1 MSRIKA
7 AVLFELNKPL
17 EIRTLKRR
25 PLESGQVFVKILY
38 SGVCRSQLM
47 EVRGLRGDDRWL
59 PHLLGHEGSGVV
71 EDVGPD
77 VKKFKKGDEVILS
90 WIKGN
95 GIEAQGAI
103 YDSDDVVINS
113 GKVTTFSNYSVV
125 SENRLVKKPKNLGF
139 DTAILFGC
147 ALPTGAGM
155 VINEINVNSSVDINF
170 TLSLSDDASE
180 SEELDIKIYISDVNN
195 SWVHNVPLHVYGP
208 KLEMTYYNSNGIELE
223 KEVQTSVDLHM
234 VNSGSVNLS
243 NVNIEILD
251 NANVDFENNDEI
263 VIQSITPLRCINECD
278 GPPTAGIISQY
289 LNVEIISQ
297 NIINE
302 VLKSITKNFVS
313 MTSKTKSKLS
323 NIDIKKLYM
332 FAILSVLLIVAVYI
346 ICYII
351 SMYLIK
357 IFLKLPKPPSILIHM
372 GALVLLFIAY
382 EMYRVILCIIRK
394 WPESMAPPVWFICL
408 WFG

>member
-1 MSRIKA
+1 MSKIKA

-47 EVRGLRGDDRWL
+47 EVSGLRGVDRWL

-95 GIEAQGAI
+95 GIEAKGAI

-125 SENRLVKKPKNLGF
+125 SENRLTKKPKNLDF

-155 VINEINVNSSVDINF
+155 VINELDVNLESSVVVIGLGGIGLSSIAMLLSLKIKNIIAIDISAKKLDLVKSWGVNHTIDASKPNIQELVQEIFPDGAEYCIESAGRVSTIELGFSLINRNKGKLLFASHPPEGEKIRLSPHELISGKSISGSWGGAIDPDRDIPILYHNF
-170 TLSLSDDASE
+170 ISADFPLNSLLTKPYSLSDINKALEDLE
-180 SEELDIKIYISDVNN
+180 SGK
-195 SWVHNVPLHVYGP
+195 
-208 KLEMTYYNSNGIELE
+208 
-223 KEVQTSVDLHM
+223 
-234 VNSGSVNLS
+234 
-243 NVNIEILD
+243 
-251 NANVDFENNDEI
+251 A
-263 VIQSITPLRCINECD
+263 LR
-278 GPPTAGIISQY
+278 P
-289 LNVEIISQ
+289 
-297 NIINE
+297 
-302 VLKSITKNFVS
+302 
-313 MTSKTKSKLS
+313 
-323 NIDIKKLYM
+323 
-332 FAILSVLLIVAVYI
+332 
-346 ICYII
+346 
-351 SMYLIK
+351 LIK
-357 IFLKLPKPPSILIHM
+357 MEH
-372 GALVLLFIAY
+372 
-382 EMYRVILCIIRK
+382 
-394 WPESMAPPVWFICL
+394 
-408 WFG
+408 

>member
-1 MSRIKA
+1 MSKIKA

-47 EVRGLRGDDRWL
+47 EVSGLRGDDRWL

-125 SENRLVKKPKNLGF
+125 SENRLTKKPKNLGF

-155 VINEINVNSSVDINF
+155 VINEIDVNLESSVVVIGLGGIGLSAIAML
-170 TLSLSDDASE
+170 LSLKIKNIIAIDISAKKLDLVKSWGVNHTIDASKPNIQELVQEIFPDGAEYCIE
-180 SEELDIKIYISDVNN
+180 SAGRVS
-195 SWVHNVPLHVYGP
+195 
-208 KLEMTYYNSNGIELE
+208 TIELGFSLINRNKGKLLFASHPPEGE
-223 KEVQTSVDLHM
+223 KIRLSPHELISGKSI
-234 VNSGSVNLS
+234 SGSWGGAIDPDRDIPILYHNFISAGFPLNSLLTKPYSLS
-243 NVNIEILD
+243 EINKALED
-251 NANVDFENNDEI
+251 LESGKA
-263 VIQSITPLRCINECD
+263 LR
-278 GPPTAGIISQY
+278 P
-289 LNVEIISQ
+289 
-297 NIINE
+297 
-302 VLKSITKNFVS
+302 
-313 MTSKTKSKLS
+313 
-323 NIDIKKLYM
+323 
-332 FAILSVLLIVAVYI
+332 
-346 ICYII
+346 
-351 SMYLIK
+351 LIK
-357 IFLKLPKPPSILIHM
+357 MEH
-372 GALVLLFIAY
+372 
-382 EMYRVILCIIRK
+382 
-394 WPESMAPPVWFICL
+394 
-408 WFG
+408 

>member
-47 EVRGLRGDDRWL
+47 EVSGLRGDDHWL

-125 SENRLVKKPKNLGF
+125 SENRLTKKPKNLDF

-155 VINEINVNSSVDINF
+155 VINEINVNFESSVVVIGLGGIGLSAIAMLLSLKIKNIIAIDISAKKLDLVKSWGVNHTIDASKPNIQELVHEIFPDGAEYCIESAGRVSTIELGFSLINRNKGKLLFASHPPEGERIRLSPHELITGKSISGSWGGAIDPDRDIPILYHNF
-170 TLSLSDDASE
+170 ISADFPLNSLLTKPYSLSDINKALEDLE
-180 SEELDIKIYISDVNN
+180 SGKV
-195 SWVHNVPLHVYGP
+195 
-208 KLEMTYYNSNGIELE
+208 
-223 KEVQTSVDLHM
+223 
-234 VNSGSVNLS
+234 
-243 NVNIEILD
+243 
-251 NANVDFENNDEI
+251 
-263 VIQSITPLRCINECD
+263 LR
-278 GPPTAGIISQY
+278 P
-289 LNVEIISQ
+289 
-297 NIINE
+297 
-302 VLKSITKNFVS
+302 
-313 MTSKTKSKLS
+313 
-323 NIDIKKLYM
+323 
-332 FAILSVLLIVAVYI
+332 
-346 ICYII
+346 
-351 SMYLIK
+351 LIK
-357 IFLKLPKPPSILIHM
+357 MEH
-372 GALVLLFIAY
+372 
-382 EMYRVILCIIRK
+382 
-394 WPESMAPPVWFICL
+394 
-408 WFG
+408 

>member
-47 EVRGLRGDDRWL
+47 EVSGLRGDDHWL

-90 WIKGN
+90 WIKGS
-95 GIEAQGAI
+95 GIEAKGAS

-125 SENRLVKKPKNLGF
+125 SENRLTKKPKNLDF

-155 VINEINVNSSVDINF
+155 VINEINVNFESSVVVIGLGGIGLSAIAMLLSLKIKNIIAIDISAKKLDLVKSWGVNHTIDASKPNIQELVQEIFPDGAEYCIESAGRVSTIELGFSLINRNKGKLLFASHPPEGEKIRLSPHELISGKSISGSWGGGIDPDRDIPILYHNF
-170 TLSLSDDASE
+170 ISADFPLNSLLTKPYSLSDINKALEDLE
-180 SEELDIKIYISDVNN
+180 SGKV
-195 SWVHNVPLHVYGP
+195 
-208 KLEMTYYNSNGIELE
+208 
-223 KEVQTSVDLHM
+223 
-234 VNSGSVNLS
+234 
-243 NVNIEILD
+243 
-251 NANVDFENNDEI
+251 
-263 VIQSITPLRCINECD
+263 LR
-278 GPPTAGIISQY
+278 P
-289 LNVEIISQ
+289 
-297 NIINE
+297 
-302 VLKSITKNFVS
+302 
-313 MTSKTKSKLS
+313 
-323 NIDIKKLYM
+323 
-332 FAILSVLLIVAVYI
+332 
-346 ICYII
+346 
-351 SMYLIK
+351 LIK
-357 IFLKLPKPPSILIHM
+357 MEH
-372 GALVLLFIAY
+372 
-382 EMYRVILCIIRK
+382 
-394 WPESMAPPVWFICL
+394 
-408 WFG
+408 

>member
-1 MSRIKA
+1 MSKIKA

-47 EVRGLRGDDRWL
+47 EVSGLRGEDRWL

-95 GIEAQGAI
+95 GIEAKGAI

-125 SENRLVKKPKNLGF
+125 SENRLTKKPKNLAF

-155 VINEINVNSSVDINF
+155 VINEIDVNLESSVAVIGLGGIGLSAIAMLLSLKIKNIIAIDISAKKLDLVKSWGVNYTIDASKPNIQELVQEIFPDGAEYCIESAGRVSTIELGFSLINRNKGKLLFASHPPEGEKIRLSPHELISGKSISGSWGGAIDPDRDIPILYHNF
-170 TLSLSDDASE
+170 ISTDFPLNSLLTKPYSLSDINKALEDLE
-180 SEELDIKIYISDVNN
+180 SGK
-195 SWVHNVPLHVYGP
+195 
-208 KLEMTYYNSNGIELE
+208 
-223 KEVQTSVDLHM
+223 
-234 VNSGSVNLS
+234 
-243 NVNIEILD
+243 
-251 NANVDFENNDEI
+251 
-263 VIQSITPLRCINECD
+263 
-278 GPPTAGIISQY
+278 
-289 LNVEIISQ
+289 
-297 NIINE
+297 
-302 VLKSITKNFVS
+302 VS
-313 MTSKTKSKLS
+313 RP
-323 NIDIKKLYM
+323 
-332 FAILSVLLIVAVYI
+332 
-346 ICYII
+346 
-351 SMYLIK
+351 LIK
-357 IFLKLPKPPSILIHM
+357 MEH
-372 GALVLLFIAY
+372 
-382 EMYRVILCIIRK
+382 
-394 WPESMAPPVWFICL
+394 
-408 WFG
+408 

>member
-1 MSRIKA
+1 MSKIKA

-47 EVRGLRGDDRWL
+47 EVSGLRGVDRWL

-95 GIEAQGAI
+95 GIEAKGAI

-125 SENRLVKKPKNLGF
+125 SENRLTKKPKNLDF

-155 VINEINVNSSVDINF
+155 VINELDVNLESSVVVIGLGGIGLSSIAMLLSLKIKNIIAIDISAKKLDLVKSWGVNHTIDASKPNIQELVQEIFPDGAEYCIESAGRVSTIELGFSLINRNKGKLLFASHPPEGEKIRLSPHELISGKNISGSWGGAIDPDRDIPILYHNF
-170 TLSLSDDASE
+170 ISADFPLNSLLTKPYSLSDINKALEDLE
-180 SEELDIKIYISDVNN
+180 SGK
-195 SWVHNVPLHVYGP
+195 
-208 KLEMTYYNSNGIELE
+208 
-223 KEVQTSVDLHM
+223 
-234 VNSGSVNLS
+234 
-243 NVNIEILD
+243 
-251 NANVDFENNDEI
+251 A
-263 VIQSITPLRCINECD
+263 LR
-278 GPPTAGIISQY
+278 P
-289 LNVEIISQ
+289 
-297 NIINE
+297 
-302 VLKSITKNFVS
+302 
-313 MTSKTKSKLS
+313 
-323 NIDIKKLYM
+323 
-332 FAILSVLLIVAVYI
+332 
-346 ICYII
+346 
-351 SMYLIK
+351 LIK
-357 IFLKLPKPPSILIHM
+357 MEH
-372 GALVLLFIAY
+372 
-382 EMYRVILCIIRK
+382 
-394 WPESMAPPVWFICL
+394 
-408 WFG
+408 